1 MTTIKLLNTFIRL
14 PPYSFSIDHI
24 ISDSPFNNRL
34 TVTKLVICVNYEH
47 KEKSLLVVTQ
57 PIYDGVKS
65 QEDFFE
71 NEKIRASLFILNKKL
86 MSIYEKV
93 QTEPTLPHPL
103 PNVKTGWGLYPPNF
117 EAITHAK
124 LHSAAERNEPCLIP
138 YQIKK
143 GMGSLP
149 SDL

>member
-34 TVTKLVICVNYEH
+34 TVTKLVICVNYEC
-47 KEKSLLVVTQ
+47 KEKSLTVLTQ

-71 NEKIRASLFILNKKL
+71 NEKIRASLFILKKKL
-86 MSIYEKV
+86 MSI
-93 QTEPTLPHPL
+93 
-103 PNVKTGWGLYPPNF
+103 
-117 EAITHAK
+117 
-124 LHSAAERNEPCLIP
+124 
-138 YQIKK
+138 
-143 GMGSLP
+143 
-149 SDL
+149 